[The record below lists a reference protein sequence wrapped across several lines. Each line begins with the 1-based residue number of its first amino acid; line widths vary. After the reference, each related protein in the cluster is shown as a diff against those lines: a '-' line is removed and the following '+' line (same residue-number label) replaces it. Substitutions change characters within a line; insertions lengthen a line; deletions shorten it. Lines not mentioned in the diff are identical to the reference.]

1 MIRLVGEEGEF
12 EGPEELRLSHLSR
25 YLRQGPAA
33 QGAPEDPEAPAAQVA
48 VTQARGEDLLRLV
61 HSGYRLD
68 RASWNWCCALPS

>member
-1 MIRLVGEEGEF
+1 MIRLTGEVEVF
-12 EGPEELRLSHLSR
+12 EGPEEVRPNLIHSPH
-25 YLRQGPAA
+25 QGPAV
-33 QGAPEDPEAPAAQVA
+33 QGGPEDPEAPAAQA